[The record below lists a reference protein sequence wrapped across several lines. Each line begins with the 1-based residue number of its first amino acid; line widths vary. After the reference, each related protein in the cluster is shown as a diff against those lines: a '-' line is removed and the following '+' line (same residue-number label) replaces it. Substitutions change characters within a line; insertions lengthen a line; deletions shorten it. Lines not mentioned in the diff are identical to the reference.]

1 MPLVVTIISYTGPCS
16 QANPICVELN
26 SERNGYEME
35 KTAKKVMDQ
44 MAEMNN
50 KTDEVLERVMR
61 HLMPAQ
67 KWGSIA

>member
-1 MPLVVTIISYTGPCS
+1 
-16 QANPICVELN
+16 
-26 SERNGYEME
+26 ME